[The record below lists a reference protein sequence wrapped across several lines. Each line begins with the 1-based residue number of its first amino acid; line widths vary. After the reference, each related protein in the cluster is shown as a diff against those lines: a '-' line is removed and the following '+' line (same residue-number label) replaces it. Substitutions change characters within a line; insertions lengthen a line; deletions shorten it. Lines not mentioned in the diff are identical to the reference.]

1 MNKILLFVFFSLLHI
16 GLLFS
21 QSTKDNGSLSL
32 SVGPAVA
39 IGKFAAKDLNRS
51 SSGFAKTGESVSLSY
66 SKLLSKHWGF
76 SLDIHG
82 QRNPLNTNALES
94 SFSQAKIYDGLI
106 FSPGTNPPP
115 QSNYAIYPNWKFE
128 KKPWLSGALLA
139 GVNGQFALDKPGKVN
154 LVTKVMLGAVYVTSP
169 GLSGS
174 SMTDIATANIS
185 QNKSS
190 GFGFIYSVSGGLN
203 YYVSNA
209 IFLCSSLAYIG
220 TNQITFK
227 DVKQILTTAKGSAG
241 SPEYSVQQ
249 STTTGS
255 SKQMISSVNL
265 SFGIGIKL

>member
-1 MNKILLFVFFSLLHI
+1 MNKILLFVFFSLLHV

-21 QSTKDNGSLSL
+21 QTTKDNGCLSL

-39 IGKFAAKDLNRS
+39 VGKFAAKDLDKS

-66 SKLLSKHWGF
+66 SKILSKHWGF
-76 SLDIHG
+76 SVDIHG

-94 SFSQAKIYDGLI
+94 SFSQAKISQGVV
-106 FSPGTNPPP
+106 FGTGTNPPP
-115 QSNYAIYPNWKFE
+115 QSDYAIYANWKFE
-128 KKPWLSGALLA
+128 KKPWLFGALLA
-139 GVNGQFALDKPGKVN
+139 GLNGQSALDKPVKMN
-154 LVTKVMLGAVYVTSP
+154 LVTKVMLGAVYATSP

-174 SMTDIATANIS
+174 SMTDMATANIS

-209 IFLCSSLAYIG
+209 IFLSSSLVYIG
-220 TNQITFK
+220 TNQLTFK
-227 DVKQILTTAKGSAG
+227 DVKQILTTTKGTAG

-249 STTTGS
+249 STNTGN

-265 SFGIGIKL
+265 SLGIGIKL